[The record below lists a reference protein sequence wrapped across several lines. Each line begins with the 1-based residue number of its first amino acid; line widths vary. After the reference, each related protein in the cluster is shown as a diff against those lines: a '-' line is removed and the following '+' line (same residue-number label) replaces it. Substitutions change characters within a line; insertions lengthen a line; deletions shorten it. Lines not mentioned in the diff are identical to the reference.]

1 MFLTEKDFGLNT
13 ERSASFSGD
22 GSGSGEVTAEGFMA
36 AMGAIRPDRRASTT
50 LSADAITVLKRVIS
64 ADDTLSDL
72 KHIFFVLQGECQR
85 LRTGLGEADRKKC
98 FIKLKGIAAAIVKLD
113 PWYASS
119 LASQIVASGMAPV
132 TPLPLPANLNKVTPW
147 GTIKPKPTA
156 APAPGYKWE
165 VKDKLS
171 LLTEKWVQ
179 VPLPTP
185 KPGYKWEEQNRMIPG
200 SEKWV
205 QVWSPPPKPTGCMP
219 GHMWLYTAEKGWYM
233 VPQIQHG
240 YMSTPQVPL
249 SPRRQ
254 HPMAATAKD
263 GVPAWVL
270 TAGSA
275 LAYFMFK

>member
-36 AMGAIRPDRRASTT
+36 AMGLVPGQTSSRSIPSGGTEFDR
-50 LSADAITVLKRVIS
+50 
-64 ADDTLSDL
+64 
-72 KHIFFVLQGECQR
+72 
-85 LRTGLGEADRKKC
+85 EAWLAVNKDS
-98 FIKLKGIAAAIVKLD
+98 IVK
-113 PWYASS
+113 
-119 LASQIVASGMAPV
+119 M
-132 TPLPLPANLNKVTPW
+132 TPW

-200 SEKWV
+200 REKWV

-249 SPRRQ
+249 SPKPTTVPPPGMDWVLKFPGTRSEKWVAEIAPESWTSPQ
-254 HPMAATAKD
+254 ASMPQTAAPQTAAPQTAAPQTATAKD